1 MLYTQ
6 HLWSTYCMPSTYGV
20 LAICLA
26 FMELQ
31 LCQWEQVEKRRS
43 QYSERGN

>member
-31 LCQWEQVEKRRS
+31 LCQWEQVIFEGTSVVAQR
-43 QYSERGN
+43 